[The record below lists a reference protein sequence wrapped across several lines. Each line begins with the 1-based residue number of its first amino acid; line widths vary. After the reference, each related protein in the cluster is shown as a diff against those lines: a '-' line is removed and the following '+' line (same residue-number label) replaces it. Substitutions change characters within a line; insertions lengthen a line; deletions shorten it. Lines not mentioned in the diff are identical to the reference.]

1 MTHTTHH
8 TAPAGRSAAGPPDAT
23 AVPDRNT
30 VATRLLAGSVTRS
43 YQPIVDIDWDAALD
57 PAKYFLPPQLLSLY
71 DTPMWHAMNESE
83 RIELS
88 RQELANVLSVGI
100 WFENI
105 LNQALLRSLLHDDPT
120 ARHPHYALTEIG
132 DETRHMIMFG
142 RAIDTIGA
150 RPFRLRGW
158 RLAVVNVLPH
168 TFRGSLLWVSALIGE
183 EIFDALQR
191 RMMADPQLQP
201 MVARLM
207 RIHVTEE
214 SRHIRFAREGVRRR
228 MQHAGRVERL
238 IVGNVNGL
246 GGLLMFHLFTHRGI
260 YARAGLDPVEAQ
272 RQARANE
279 DFHRARL
286 MGFAGLGRFLD
297 DSGLMSPLARLGWR
311 RGGFLD

>member
-1 MTHTTHH
+1 MTHTIRH
-8 TAPAGRSAAGPPDAT
+8 GPPAVHAAT
-23 AVPDRNT
+23 TSPSTTVPDRDT

-43 YQPIVDIDWDAALD
+43 YQPIVDIDWDAGLD
-57 PAKYFLPPQLLSLY
+57 PEKFFLPPQLLSLY
-71 DTPMWHAMNESE
+71 DTPMWHTMSESE

-142 RAIDTIGA
+142 RAIDTAGA

-158 RLAVVNVLPH
+158 RLLVVNVLPH

-183 EIFDALQR
+183 EIFDSLQR

-201 MVARLM
+201 MIARLM

-228 MQHAGRVERL
+228 MQHAGHLERL

-246 GGLLMFHLFTHRGI
+246 GGLLMYHLFTHRGI

-279 DFHRARL
+279 NFRRARL

-297 DSGLMSPLARLGWR
+297 DSGLMGPLARRGWR